1 MKKFIAFFIILLAAA
16 GAVFYFGWI
25 QFAVPADKYGIMVS
39 KTGGVYPHVIQ
50 RGTFAWRPERLLPT
64 NARLFLFSAEPVQT
78 TQIIEGE
85 LPSARLY
92 SEWMKIV
99 AASAD
104 VNKEKAAD
112 FSYSAEFTVAAAV
125 RAESLAALY
134 MRGAITDQ
142 DSLEAFLKQKS
153 HEAAR
158 LACQAL
164 IEKKSIDDAFI
175 AELSL
180 QSAFSDVVIAALYE
194 EYSRIPDME
203 LYALARESHNGYRN
217 QVNTALSALAQEH
230 AYSSMKSSAAMEQ
243 LEKFGELMQKY
254 PSLLELLIKTNSPVE
269 LLKEIGGAL

>member
-64 NARLFLFSAEPVQT
+64 NARLFLFPAEPVQT

-99 AASAD
+99 AADS
-104 VNKEKAAD
+104 NKEKSAD
-112 FSYSAEFTVAAAV
+112 FSYSAAFTITAAV

-134 MRGAITDQ
+134 VRGAITDQ
-142 DSLEAFLKQKS
+142 DSLDAFLK
-153 HEAAR
+153 
-158 LACQAL
+158 
-164 IEKKSIDDAFI
+164 
-175 AELSL
+175 
-180 QSAFSDVVIAALYE
+180 
-194 EYSRIPDME
+194 
-203 LYALARESHNGYRN
+203 
-217 QVNTALSALAQEH
+217 
-230 AYSSMKSSAAMEQ
+230 
-243 LEKFGELMQKY
+243 
-254 PSLLELLIKTNSPVE
+254 
-269 LLKEIGGAL
+269 